1 METDKTNH
9 FNDRM
14 RERTMKMAT
23 GIYDLFRGKKISVIL
38 RPVIIQIIKS
48 SSSVAANYRA
58 AARGR
63 SDAEYYAKMCI
74 VVEECDE
81 TQFWLDYL
89 IRINEVSSQECDAI
103 YNETVEL
110 VKIFTCIKKKVNDRL
125 NGKVVKR

>member
-1 METDKTNH
+1 MEANKTDH
-9 FNDRM
+9 FNDQM
-14 RERTMKMAT
+14 RERTMKMAD
-23 GIYDLFRGKKISVIL
+23 GIYTLFRGKKISVLL

-63 SDAEYYAKMCI
+63 SDAEYYAKICI

-81 TQFWLDYL
+81 TQFWLDFL
-89 IRINEVSSQECDAI
+89 ILINELGSQECDAI
-103 YNETVEL
+103 YKETVEL
-110 VKIFTCIKKKVNDRL
+110 VKIFTSIKKKVNDRL

>member
-1 METDKTNH
+1 MEAIKTDH
-9 FNDRM
+9 FNDQM
-14 RERTMKMAT
+14 RERTMKMAA
-23 GIYDLFRGKKISVIL
+23 GIYTLFRGKKISVLL
-38 RPVIIQIIKS
+38 RPLIIQIIKS

-63 SDAEYYAKMCI
+63 SDAEYYAKICI

-81 TQFWLDYL
+81 TQFWLDFL
-89 IRINEVSSQECDAI
+89 ILINEVSSQESQAI

-110 VKIFTCIKKKVNDRL
+110 VKIFTSIKKKVNDRV

>member
-1 METDKTNH
+1 METIKTDH
-9 FNDRM
+9 FNDQM
-14 RERTMKMAT
+14 RERTMKMAA
-23 GIYDLFRGKKISVIL
+23 GIYTLFRGKKISALL
-38 RPVIIQIIKS
+38 RPVVIQIIKS

-63 SDAEYYAKMCI
+63 SDAEYYAKICI

-81 TQFWLDYL
+81 TQFWLDFMIL
-89 IRINEVSSQECDAI
+89 INEVSLQECDAI

-110 VKIFTCIKKKVNDRL
+110 VKIFTSIKKNVNDRV

>member
-1 METDKTNH
+1 MESNDTH
-9 FNDRM
+9 QFNDRM

-23 GIYDLFRGKKISVIL
+23 GIYALFRKKRISILL
-38 RPVIIQIIKS
+38 RPVMIQIIKS

-58 AARGR
+58 ATRGR
-63 SDAEYYAKMCI
+63 SDAEYYAKICI

-89 IRINEVSSQECDAI
+89 IRIDELRFKECEVI

-110 VKIFTCIKKKVNDRL
+110 VKIFSTIMKKVNERL
-125 NGKVVKR
+125 NGKAAKR